1 MIETT
6 LNAQTV
12 NYLTERE
19 LADMIKNQEFKEEF
33 SVQIYNFFTDVPL
46 EDIMRFVI
54 RYKIDENILLQ
65 YYESFVKELYPNR
78 ELEEMLRDVI

>member
-1 MIETT
+1 M
-6 LNAQTV
+6 
-12 NYLTERE
+12 
-19 LADMIKNQEFKEEF
+19 
-33 SVQIYNFFTDVPL
+33 QIYNFFTDVPL

-54 RYKIDENILLQ
+54 KYKIDENILLQ